1 MKVHWTVTAERH
13 LDAIYHYIAQDSPAY
28 AKRMVEGLYRSWL
41 RIRVLARAIGST
53 VPGYGFARESLL
65 P

>member
-41 RIRVLARAIGST
+41 RIPVLARTIGFT
-53 VPGYGFARESLL
+53 VPGYGFARGNLL